1 MRHDGQTLVK
11 NRARA
16 YDLCSATQFSGAHH
30 DRASH
35 PIAHDSHDSEQDT
48 LQFPY
53 TITEKL
59 QDTLRQALD
68 SAESPRDLGVA

>member
-1 MRHDGQTLVK
+1 MTE
-11 NRARA
+11 
-16 YDLCSATQFSGAHH
+16 
-30 DRASH
+30 SH
-35 PIAHDSHDSEQDT
+35 LPVAAAADPQETDNDS
-48 LQFPY
+48 LQFPH

>member
-1 MRHDGQTLVK
+1 MCTVLVHVSTKVDSRCGDTGRH
-11 NRARA
+11 A
-16 YDLCSATQFSGAHH
+16 SGHAQ
-30 DRASH
+30 
-35 PIAHDSHDSEQDT
+35 IAHDSHDSEQDT

>member
-1 MRHDGQTLVK
+1 MMARHWSRTV
-11 NRARA
+11 RAPMICAVQHNSQERIMTEQ
-16 YDLCSATQFSGAHH
+16 AT
-30 DRASH
+30 

-48 LQFPY
+48 RQFPY

>member
-16 YDLCSATQFSGAHH
+16 YDLCSATQFQERIMTEQAT
-30 DRASH
+30 
-35 PIAHDSHDSEQDT
+35 PVAHDSHDSEQDSR
-48 LQFPY
+48 QFPY

>member
-1 MRHDGQTLVK
+1 MMAGHWSSRPQQPMICAVQHNSQERIMTEQ
-11 NRARA
+11 
-16 YDLCSATQFSGAHH
+16 AT
-30 DRASH
+30 

-48 LQFPY
+48 RQFPY

-59 QDTLRQALD
+59 QDTLREALD

>member
-1 MRHDGQTLVK
+1 MMARHWSRTV
-11 NRARA
+11 RAPMICAVQHNSQERIMTEQ
-16 YDLCSATQFSGAHH
+16 AT
-30 DRASH
+30 
-35 PIAHDSHDSEQDT
+35 PIAHDSEQDT
-48 LQFPY
+48 RQFPY

>member
-1 MRHDGQTLVK
+1 MTEQ
-11 NRARA
+11 
-16 YDLCSATQFSGAHH
+16 AT
-30 DRASH
+30 
-35 PIAHDSHDSEQDT
+35 PIAHDSEQDT